1 MWNILC
7 HLLSKFL
14 HSDMDQADRYNLIK
28 KQKKIEHFDICRLFR
43 VCYWSITRDYMIE
56 RLPKKYVLFS
66 IWIILQWKDEF
77 NVFFPVI
84 HSNIA
89 LFQWI
94 PLSQRYKRI
103 GNSTISHDV
112 LKLWFLESDI
122 SFFDSSVIDL

>member
-14 HSDMDQADRYNLIK
+14 HYDMDQADRYNLIK
-28 KQKKIEHFDICRLFR
+28 KPKIEHFYICRLFR

-56 RLPKKYVLFS
+56 RLPKKYVLLS

-77 NVFFPVI
+77 NIFFPFI

-94 PLSQRYKRI
+94 PLSQRHKGI
-103 GNSTISHDV
+103 GNSTIRHDV
-112 LKLWFLESDI
+112 LTLWFFESDI
-122 SFFDSSVIDL
+122 SSFDSLVIDL